1 MYIFTEF
8 GDKITAS
15 IPCGS
20 AHVTADT
27 ARMLVSI
34 EPRSNHCTG
43 SPENKIFKS
52 FESSQV

>member
-15 IPCGS
+15 IRCGS

-43 SPENKIFKS
+43 SPENKSFKS

>member
-34 EPRSNHCTG
+34 EPHSNHCTG
-43 SPENKIFKS
+43 SPENKSFKS